1 LNFSEILAKYS
12 KFRQKLLGQNLTKMK
27 ISEISQVIFWG
38 QENSWGSRQ
47 NIAESFPRTL
57 GTILEN
63 FSEFKIS
70 PKLQQ
75 YLCRPHVSRG
85 DMIIWA
91 MSEIN
96 WKQADIEVKLIQ
108 VKKKGQTLIFLPTM
122 IMEISLKNILF
133 ILWSDYYYYCSSP
146 HATFFEPPSLIV
158 SQHCVLQSYYNHALR
173 LQTGFC
179 L

>member
-1 LNFSEILAKYS
+1 LNFPEILAKYS

-108 VKKKGQTLIFLPTM
+108 VKKKV
-122 IMEISLKNILF
+122 K
-133 ILWSDYYYYCSSP
+133 LWSFFRPWLWKSHWKHFIYFMEWLLLLLFLSTC
-146 HATFFEPPSLIV
+146 HLLWTTFFDSL
-158 SQHCVLQSYYNHALR
+158 STLCAAELLKSCA
-173 LQTGFC
+173 
-179 L
+179 